1 MSSQPT
7 TRSHE
12 PLLSTR
18 WLVMLALYFGLQ
30 PISMDL
36 SLPALPQL
44 VDAFVT
50 TPAAVQ
56 LTLSVFIGAF
66 ATAQLIVG
74 PLSDRIGRRPVCM
87 AGLLLATLCSLLAA
101 LAPSL
106 DVLIA
111 ARAVQALGV
120 CTVVVCGRAIV
131 RDRYEPAAGA
141 QVLSKVLSW
150 MTLAPFLSPIVGG
163 VLLQFWGWRATYS
176 LMSLISALALYA
188 CWRWQPETNAWRNP
202 NATRPRVLVSTYAR
216 FLRSREFVLFTLMLT
231 GSFGAMFSYI
241 SASSHVL
248 MRVFEVSAAAYGVAF
263 GCTTLGFLTGTI
275 LLRRLMPIGG
285 LPLVLAWATL
295 LGLVGSTLMLGL
307 ALGNVRSVMA
317 VVLPMFLVTCG
328 HGLIQPA
335 GTVGAAAPFP
345 EQAGAAAALTG
356 FIMNLVAALI
366 GWGLS
371 RFLGTSAIPMALA
384 VFLAALWVNALYW
397 LVIRPMLARSPTLAP
412 VARAAAGGRP

>member
-1 MSSQPT
+1 MSSQPP

-12 PLLSTR
+12 PTLSTR

-56 LTLSVFIGAF
+56 LTLSIFIGAF

-87 AGLLLATLCSLLAA
+87 AGLLLATLCSLIAA
-101 LAPSL
+101 MAPSL
-106 DVLIA
+106 ELLIA

-150 MTLAPFLSPIVGG
+150 MTLAPFLSPIAGG
-163 VLLQFWGWRATYS
+163 LLLQLWGWRAPFA
-176 LMSLISALALYA
+176 LMSVISALAMYA

-202 NATRPRVLVSTYAR
+202 NATRPGELFSTYVH
-216 FLRSREFVLFTLMLT
+216 FLRSREFVFFTLMLT
-231 GSFGAMFSYI
+231 GSFAAMFSYI
-241 SASSHVL
+241 SASAHVL
-248 MRVFEVSAAAYGVAF
+248 MRVLDVSAAVYGVAF
-263 GCTTLGFLTGTI
+263 GCTTLGFLVGTI
-275 LLRRLMPIGG
+275 LLRRLMPVGG
-285 LPLVLAWATL
+285 LRLVLAWATV
-295 LGLVGSTLMLGL
+295 LGLGGSLLLLLL
-307 ALGNVRSVMA
+307 ALAGVGTVAA

-335 GTVGAAAPFP
+335 CTVGAAAPFP
-345 EQAGAAAALTG
+345 QQAGAAAALTG
-356 FIMNLVAALI
+356 FIMNLAAALI
-366 GWGLS
+366 GWALS
-371 RFLGTSAIPMALA
+371 QFLANSTVPMAIA
-384 VFLAALWVNALYW
+384 IFLAALWVNGLYW
-397 LVIRPMLARSPTLAP
+397 LVIRPMLARSPALTPAIP
-412 VARAAAGGRP
+412 AAGAGRP